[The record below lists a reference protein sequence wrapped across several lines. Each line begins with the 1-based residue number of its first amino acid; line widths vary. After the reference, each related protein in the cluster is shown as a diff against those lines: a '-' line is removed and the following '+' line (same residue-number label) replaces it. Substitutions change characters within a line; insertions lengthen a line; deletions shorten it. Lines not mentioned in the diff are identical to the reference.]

1 MEGVD
6 SLLAKCTESRWSLK
20 EDSELCSV
28 LEKYHKQCCGQVD
41 ELSKELSKVAR
52 LSAALDSGLGSLNS
66 IITHIANSRFIEQR
80 LEEDD
85 SSNIPP
91 AETLNDSCGGRADT
105 VATLDRAIR
114 KGVAAT
120 NSFRNVNAM
129 CSTLPVIG
137 SVEFKGASS
146 CVPDTSAKEPANSS
160 VYHYEE
166 NEVARTPILPPSN
179 TVPPPLTNNAE
190 KSVTPNLDF
199 KGITNDSASISD
211 EEIPSRNSLL
221 SDPLPRPIIPKAE
234 RQGLLSENIAGQRTS
249 ENEVLPSSSILR
261 KESIVNHREGENKI
275 LRSPSMLTKE
285 SGLSQRESENEILA
299 KPSMPAKDSSI
310 LGSSPVL
317 SDKGLEQTDRNMGS
331 APTTVLPPTE
341 TKKTSILDQIKIEP
355 RSDSSTVIT
364 RGATIEGNKVEKTP
378 QQPILKPDKPN
389 SSTIQSISKKYASIF
404 DSDSDDEPLFTH
416 VSRPVPR
423 ATVDLNDRISALE
436 KNNSWRDTASASAE
450 AGNPSCD
457 ELSRCSDLE
466 AKIQGIDDLIEDS
479 MKKSPFP
486 RRQQDANFLK
496 ALNEKLNKGPPV
508 IRPKVEDS
516 ETEKSKPP
524 SDDAKKVVAN
534 NKISAVKT
542 EEPQNIWPLP
552 SIAKTRARGPARRP
566 PTQRNRQNLSG
577 SGEGPSLSEKS
588 QSSATPA
595 SGLPSISPVKE
606 NTEPV
611 KRNVNKEA
619 ENVTEVKRGS
629 SLPSKQEDKV
639 KTVGGST
646 QTQTS
651 RGTRSF
657 FDSESD
663 DDEPEN
669 GNVGRS
675 STVASTANDKKS
687 TVVPALREKAPEE
700 PTKRAAQPIQQKAA
714 AEPTTKSRLVRSL
727 FDDDDGD
734 DDLSM
739 FRSKPKN

>member
-1 MEGVD
+1 MQNTYSKPVYGMMEGVD

-221 SDPLPRPIIPKAE
+221 SDPLPR
-234 RQGLLSENIAGQRTS
+234 
-249 ENEVLPSSSILR
+249 
-261 KESIVNHREGENKI
+261 
-275 LRSPSMLTKE
+275 
-285 SGLSQRESENEILA
+285 
-299 KPSMPAKDSSI
+299 
-310 LGSSPVL
+310 SSPVL

-331 APTTVLPPTE
+331 APTTVL
-341 TKKTSILDQIKIEP
+341 
-355 RSDSSTVIT
+355 
-364 RGATIEGNKVEKTP
+364 
-378 QQPILKPDKPN
+378 
-389 SSTIQSISKKYASIF
+389 ISKKYASIF

-739 FRSKPKN
+739 FRKHRLHLVGAGRSRTISARPLVPEAENGGFNSDYARKAPQSKCER